1 MRKVNLDEIYT
12 LCRDSYD
19 EIWAKAESQ
28 GRDVGISMHW
38 SAGRWETPFS
48 DYHLN
53 ILGDG
58 RIMAS
63 TDDMSEVLPHTW
75 RRNTGTVGISL
86 CCCYEATT
94 NDLGEFPPTA
104 AQIET
109 MAQVIATVANALD
122 LTIDINHV
130 MTHSEAADCMDG
142 NYPHEP
148 YGYFSTC
155 ERWDLLF
162 LGTPESPSAVTS
174 YYDPASG
181 GAVLRGKAN
190 FYRNKWR
197 GES

>member
-1 MRKVNLDEIYT
+1 MRLVNIDEIYE
-12 LCRDSYD
+12 LALNAKE
-19 EIWAKAESQ
+19 EIWNQAQSL
-28 GRDVGISMHW
+28 GRDVKIYLHW
-38 SAGRWETPFS
+38 TAGRYTQAFD
-48 DYHLN
+48 DYH
-53 ILGDG
+53 ICITGDG
-58 RIMAS
+58 RIFAS
-63 TDDMSEVLPHTW
+63 TDDFSSILSHTW
-75 RRNTGTVGISL
+75 KRNTGAIGISL